1 MSSTVS
7 FFGTT
12 EVRKLLLVIDC
23 GTQTGLKGSIQ
34 SIEVSYILHAT
45 EDPQTLTKAITSM
58 LSVDAVPV
66 EERLEGHFGNA
77 ITRVRYRFIGEDA
90 AAALG
95 SIAAHLPALTKDR
108 LKGDIGEL
116 VDEHSALYLRF
127 DKQSLVAGTLEEG
140 TADPVRI
147 RVKPRVFLLRGGAK
161 EFYSKIL
168 FGGS

>member
-1 MSSTVS
+1 
-7 FFGTT
+7 
-12 EVRKLLLVIDC
+12 
-23 GTQTGLKGSIQ
+23 LKGLVQ

-45 EDPQTLTKAITSM
+45 EDPQTLTKAISSL
-58 LSVDAVPV
+58 LSVDAVPE
-66 EERLEGHFGNA
+66 EERMEGHFGNA
-77 ITRVRYRFIGEDA
+77 IAKVRYHFIGEDA
-90 AAALG
+90 AAALS

-108 LKGDIGEL
+108 LKCDISEL
-116 VDEHSALYLRF
+116 MDEHSALYLRF
-127 DKQSLVAGTLEEG
+127 DKQRLVEGTLKAG